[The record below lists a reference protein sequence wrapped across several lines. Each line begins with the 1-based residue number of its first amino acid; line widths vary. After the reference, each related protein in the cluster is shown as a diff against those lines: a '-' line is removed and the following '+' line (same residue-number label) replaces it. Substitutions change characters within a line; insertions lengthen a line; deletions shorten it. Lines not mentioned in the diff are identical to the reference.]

1 MTKTYVSL
9 TLESPSRRET
19 SITLAELQRI
29 KQWHAD
35 HRAEHPLEYYLWDV
49 VLTLWLMG
57 WVGWF
62 PAYLFDQWWGVPLCC
77 LGMLIP
83 SIYVTWR
90 SSAHRRHKLRCDW
103 LDFRRS

>member
-1 MTKTYVSL
+1 M
-9 TLESPSRRET
+9 TLE
-19 SITLAELQRI
+19 ELQRI
-29 KQWHAD
+29 KQWHVD
-35 HRAEHPLEYYLWDV
+35 HKAEHPLEYYLWDV

-103 LDFRRS
+103 LDFRRT